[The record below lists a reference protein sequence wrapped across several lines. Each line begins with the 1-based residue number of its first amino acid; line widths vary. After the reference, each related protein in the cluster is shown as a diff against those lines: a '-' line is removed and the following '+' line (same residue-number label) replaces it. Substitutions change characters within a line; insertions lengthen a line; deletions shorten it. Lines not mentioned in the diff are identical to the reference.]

1 MTMSLGFEIEL
12 TLAFSD
18 AVARVKDAL
27 KQEGFGVLT
36 EIDLQAAF
44 REKLG
49 REFRPYMIL
58 GACNPP
64 LAYSAINADPSV
76 GLLLPCNVIVDAIAE
91 RRTVVRLTNPEAL
104 LATAALGRSPELASV
119 ARDAGERMAR
129 VSSALRRIGDPA
141 EP

>member
-1 MTMSLGFEIEL
+1 QLAELMNVRVGDEVAVVGQGVDGSLANDLFKVKAVVTTSVDLVNRQGLPMTMSLGFEIEL

-76 GLLLPCNVIVDAIAE
+76 
-91 RRTVVRLTNPEAL
+91 
-104 LATAALGRSPELASV
+104 
-119 ARDAGERMAR
+119 
-129 VSSALRRIGDPA
+129 
-141 EP
+141 